1 MNRDLEREHL
11 LELLGDHVEPA
22 RRAGA
27 GGDEGVVEI
36 GRQQGMQRA
45 AAIRIDADS
54 VAVQPLG
61 PQCVAFEHLHVDTCP
76 DQTVGQCQAAG
87 TGANDEYA
95 W

>member
-11 LELLGDHVEPA
+11 LELLGEHVEPA
-22 RRAGA
+22 WRAGA

-36 GRQQGMQRA
+36 GRQQRVQCA

-54 VAVQPLG
+54 VAVQPIG
-61 PQCVAFEHLHVDTCP
+61 PQCVAFEQLHVDTRA
-76 DQTVGQCQAAG
+76 DQTVGQCQAAS
-87 TGANDEYA
+87 TGADDEYA